1 MKEDCGVCSTCC
13 LQLPNDVASGLNC
26 KCERRRCLRIVKK
39 VSPITKGGAQAHLF
53 PRPNSRCHTSG
64 LPTEQRVWRVS
75 GLSDPRGLWPLPHLP
90 SLFPPWF
97 QAPVEVFATALFLGE
112 LDWKGLVMVEPR
124 LDQSSFCY

>member
-26 KCERRRCLRIVKK
+26 KCERRRCLRIVEK
-39 VSPITKGGAQAHLF
+39 VSPITKGG
-53 PRPNSRCHTSG
+53 PRLTSVPGPDSRCYTSS
-64 LPTEQRVWRVS
+64 LPTERSMWCVS

-90 SLFPPWF
+90 SLFP

-112 LDWKGLVMVEPR
+112 LGWKGLVMVEPR
-124 LDQSSFCY
+124 LDQSSFY